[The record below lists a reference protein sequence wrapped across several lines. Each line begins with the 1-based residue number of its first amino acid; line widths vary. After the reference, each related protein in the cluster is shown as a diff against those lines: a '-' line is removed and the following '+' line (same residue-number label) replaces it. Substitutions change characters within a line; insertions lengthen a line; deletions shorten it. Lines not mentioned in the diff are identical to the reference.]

1 MKIKLVV
8 SIILVIFLG
17 HNIYAQVS
25 KDSLLKKDVKM
36 LVEEMQFMYGY
47 DQTMREYISYK
58 TFDKSETDSIES
70 LSESLREREILKRQ
84 FESDNFKNY
93 IWINYINPKDA
104 EHTERMIEIIRKYG
118 FPTIDRIKRYYKN
131 DFVDSEF
138 NPLIILIHSPRKYWA
153 ELKEIVYKEHTSG
166 RINQCEYG
174 YLLWQFTGRE
184 SFQPMLENGYEMVR
198 ENGNITL
205 KSTCK

>member
-1 MKIKLVV
+1 M
-8 SIILVIFLG
+8 
-17 HNIYAQVS
+17 
-25 KDSLLKKDVKM
+25 KKDVKM